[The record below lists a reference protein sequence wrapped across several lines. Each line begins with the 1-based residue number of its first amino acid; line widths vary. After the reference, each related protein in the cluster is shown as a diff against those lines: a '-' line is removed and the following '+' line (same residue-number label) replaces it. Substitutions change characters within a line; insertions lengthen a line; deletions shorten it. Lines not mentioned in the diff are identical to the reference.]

1 MKTKQQIKTDILASN
16 PSRNYVVNG
25 ETFEQTDSEFEEAI
39 EQRAQMEYEQL
50 VFLAEEKAKKEAKV
64 SGYRKL
70 SLSDAEIIAI
80 VGLTQEEL
88 ESLSA

>member
-1 MKTKQQIKTDILASN
+1 MKTKEQIKADILASN

-50 VFLAEEKAKKEAKV
+50 VFLAAEKAKKEAKV

-70 SLSDAEIIAI
+70 GLSDLEIIAI
-80 VGLTQEEL
+80 LNLTAEEL
-88 ESLSA
+88 ESLLV